1 MKKILV
7 LVMVWVACST
17 ATFAFSPSD
26 YNAFY
31 KLNNKVAFTSL
42 VGYIDADQEQV
53 AFLKHV
59 FEVTE
64 VELKAAAKKEND
76 AAANHVLNY
85 NLRNTKCI
93 LSEDQYRK
101 YLLFVNLYLNNEKD
115 FAFFTENK

>member
-31 KLNNKVAFTSL
+31 KLNNKAAFTSL

-59 FEVTE
+59 FKVTE
-64 VELKAAAKKEND
+64 EELKAAAKKENEV
-76 AAANHVLNY
+76 AANYVLDY

-93 LSEDQYRK
+93 LSEDQYKK
-101 YLLFVNLYLNNEKD
+101 YLLFVNLYLNNDND
-115 FAFFTENK
+115 FALFTENK

>member
-31 KLNNKVAFTSL
+31 KLNNKAAFTSL
-42 VGYIDADQEQV
+42 IGYLDADQEQV

-59 FEVTE
+59 FKVTE
-64 VELKAAAKKEND
+64 EELKAAAKKENEV
-76 AAANHVLNY
+76 AANYVLDY

-93 LSEDQYRK
+93 LSEDQYKK
-101 YLLFVNLYLNNEKD
+101 YLLFVNLYLNNDND
-115 FAFFTENK
+115 FALFTENK